1 MSALLPSQGIAD
13 DLDECLPN
21 SSRSERVAA
30 DCINSIPET
39 GAAVKARHARRLRI
53 ILE

>member
-13 DLDECLPN
+13 DLDDCLPN
-21 SSRSERVAA
+21 SSRSERVAVRLHRF
-30 DCINSIPET
+30 NPEPE
-39 GAAVKARHARRLRI
+39 AAVKARRARRWRI